1 MALFKKKMSS
11 LPQPTIGGV
20 VYLDEKEIARIR
32 ADPRQRV
39 YDFEYKDLKPS
50 QKLTAEQALATA
62 RKVRARFEALPAGTD
77 RRATLRGEFPDYAYS
92 HEHIF
97 NLITDPGAPADHWEN
112 LVYMAQ
118 MRQCV
123 EDGEISEQ
131 DATQLVQEYLF
142 KQCARPSE

>member
-1 MALFKKKMSS
+1 MAFFKKKMSS

-20 VYLDEKEIARIR
+20 VDLDEKEIARIR

-97 NLITDPGAPADHWEN
+97 NLITDPGAPPTTGRTWSTWRRCGSAW
-112 LVYMAQ
+112 
-118 MRQCV
+118 R
-123 EDGEISEQ
+123 
-131 DATQLVQEYLF
+131 T
-142 KQCARPSE
+142 ARSGAGRDPARAGVPLQAVRPAE